1 MYFLQSILCVHIVTV
16 FQFLKLESWLSLR
29 LFTLQN
35 ISLFL
40 YLWPSLALYI
50 KTITDFLEYSL
61 CISYLGLPK
70 QNVTCLEKTNLFP
83 WNYIDW
89 KLGSGWRMIRTLH
102 QIFFWFADIC
112 CLTPRMQVELW
123 YLFYT
128 NISFYLQQDL
138 LLHIPCYNLNFLN
151 GAPLSNGITWYFRT
165 SIHELERINT
175 SHRKH
180 FLFQKRSLYKFC
192 SVELR

>member
-1 MYFLQSILCVHIVTV
+1 MAIFKTFHSPKHIP
-16 FQFLKLESWLSLR
+16 F
-29 LFTLQN
+29 
-35 ISLFL
+35 FL

-70 QNVTCLEKTNLFP
+70 NVTCLEKTNLFP
-83 WNYIDW
+83 LNYIDW

-151 GAPLSNGITWYFRT
+151 GAPLSNGITWHFRT